1 MILLINNDH
10 VHHTKQTSRILAI
23 IALADRMIINVRK
36 LTGNKPMPTPKYL
49 HLITILDDT
58 NLGHY
63 LVKNLM
69 MEFPDY
75 KSKYPFCIFVAKFQ
89 KSECNHFLGHNRGSF
104 SQKHALLW

>member
-1 MILLINNDH
+1 
-10 VHHTKQTSRILAI
+10 
-23 IALADRMIINVRK
+23 
-36 LTGNKPMPTPKYL
+36 MPTPKYL

-75 KSKYPFCIFVAKFQ
+75 KSKYPLCIFVAKFQ
-89 KSECNHFLGHNRGSF
+89 KNECNDFLGHNSGSLYLHVHERHQQ
-104 SQKHALLW
+104 QKNWTVSPLF

>member
-1 MILLINNDH
+1 VGVII
-10 VHHTKQTSRILAI
+10 TTIFAI
-23 IALADRMIINVRK
+23 TTPPLFSSTNAHLGKGMIINVRK

-75 KSKYPFCIFVAKFQ
+75 KSKYPFCISVAKFQ